1 MSQKGTEDVLPVSKG
16 TGPRSASLSDPH
28 LRLAAGYQMAFDARK
43 LAGWSQEGEKPGQR
57 VGVIQLPA
65 PRTGQDRED
74 SRLASRAGVI
84 HSWLAGC
91 HGDLTSG
98 ALLGPGENECP
109 FRAQK
114 VLKVPVSCG
123 GAEQAYR
130 RPRAPRAPESG
141 WGWGE
146 LHVPKER

>member
-1 MSQKGTEDVLPVSKG
+1 
-16 TGPRSASLSDPH
+16 
-28 LRLAAGYQMAFDARK
+28 MAFDARK

-65 PRTGQDRED
+65 PRTGQDGED
-74 SRLASRAGVI
+74 SRLASRAGII

-123 GAEQAYR
+123 GAEQACR

-141 WGWGE
+141 WGWGSFMFQ
-146 LHVPKER
+146 RRDDSFF